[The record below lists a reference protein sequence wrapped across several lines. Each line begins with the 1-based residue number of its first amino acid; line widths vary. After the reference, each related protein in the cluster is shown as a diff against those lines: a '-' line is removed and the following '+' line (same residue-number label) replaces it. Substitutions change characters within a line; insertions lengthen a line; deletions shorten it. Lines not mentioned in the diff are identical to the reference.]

1 MLELLVAGFI
11 LGLTHAIPPGPITF
25 EVLRRAVT
33 SGPIDAIK
41 TDIGAVAA
49 DAIYFVLIMIGLAQ
63 VVNNPTGRIVL
74 WLIGCTVLFGLGLK
88 GLYQTL
94 SRKGNNGGDK
104 PSRSESSSIVS
115 GFLISM
121 TSPFTIIWWTGIF
134 AGIAST
140 VSTGFEGSIL
150 AFLGIEIACVV
161 WFTGLAAIGS
171 ASKKFVGQR
180 YMAAMSA
187 VCALVMI
194 AFGVLLFYQGYTTI
208 LL

>member
-1 MLELLVAGFI
+1 MLELFVAGLI

-33 SGPIDAIK
+33 SGPVDAIK

-49 DAIYFVLIMIGLAQ
+49 DAIYFILIMIGLAQ
-63 VVNNPTGRIVL
+63 VVNNPTGRVVL
-74 WLIGCTVLFGLGLK
+74 WLIGCMVLLGLGLK
-88 GLYQTL
+88 GLHGALCGKANNSQGKQ
-94 SRKGNNGGDK
+94 SRG
-104 PSRSESSSIVS
+104 ESSSIVS
-115 GFLISM
+115 GFLISI

-140 VSTGFEGSIL
+140 VTINLESSVL
-150 AFLGIEIACVV
+150 AFLGIELACIL

-171 ASKKFVGQR
+171 ASKKFIGEK
-180 YMAAMSA
+180 YMTAMSA

-208 LL
+208 L

>member
-1 MLELLVAGFI
+1 MLELFVAGLI

-25 EVLRRAVT
+25 EVLRRAVS
-33 SGPIDAIK
+33 SGPVDAIK

-49 DAIYFVLIMIGLAQ
+49 DAIYFILIMIGLAQ
-63 VVNNPTGRIVL
+63 VVNNPTGRVAL

-88 GLYQTL
+88 GLHQTL
-94 SRKGNNGGDK
+94 SRKGNNGRDK
-104 PSRSESSSIVS
+104 PSRGESSSIVS
-115 GFLISM
+115 GFLISI

-140 VSTGFEGSIL
+140 VNTGFEGSIL
-150 AFLGIEIACVV
+150 AFLGIEIACVL

-171 ASKKFVGQR
+171 ASKKFVGER
-180 YMAAMSA
+180 YLTGLSA

-194 AFGVLLFYQGYTTI
+194 AFGVLLFYRGYTT